1 MINQKKAKKLR
12 KLLGVQS
19 RANRTY
25 MTEDGK
31 HHTQTFAAKHHKP
44 IGVAF
49 RQGAV
54 TLSKND
60 ERNGYQRIKRSGIA
74 QRIINARAV

>member
-12 KLLGVQS
+12 KLLGVKS

-31 HHTQTFAAKHHKP
+31 HHTQTFEAKNHKP
-44 IGVAF
+44 IGVAY

-54 TLSKND
+54 TLSKH
-60 ERNGYQRIKRSGIA
+60 EPRAGYQNIKRAGIA
-74 QRIINARAV
+74 TQIINARAA